1 MTFACFQE
9 CAVIDKT
16 TITERLL
23 THSWTDN
30 ATYINPDIIAQE
42 QFGGWNNKEAV
53 LRLAISASLPTPL
66 NNLSNSRI
74 DFSFLSNT
82 CFFIAVHPL
91 IDLPVCLIA
100 YKTSIL

>member
-1 MTFACFQE
+1 
-9 CAVIDKT
+9 
-16 TITERLL
+16 
-23 THSWTDN
+23 
-30 ATYINPDIIAQE
+30 
-42 QFGGWNNKEAV
+42 
-53 LRLAISASLPTPL
+53 LAISASLPTPL

-100 YKTSIL
+100 YKTSILNTYLKWINSTKLKHVMQAKSRKGAVKEI